1 MSTPVDRRPSAFR
14 TGLRALRRGL
24 LRRRRALAAL
34 CVAAAVATGL
44 HATTAPPPATTTV
57 LAAAHD
63 LPAGA
68 AVGSGDVVPVE
79 FTPGSVPA
87 GAVGDPVGRT
97 LAAPLRRGEPVTD
110 VRLVGEALAD
120 AHPELATM
128 PVRLPDAGVASLL
141 APGDRVDLVATDPQ
155 GGGARVVAADVLV
168 LATPGPDEA
177 DPAGNGAAP
186 GVVVVMGVPPASVT
200 AVADAS
206 VRSFLG
212 YAWSR

>member
-1 MSTPVDRRPSAFR
+1 
-14 TGLRALRRGL
+14 
-24 LRRRRALAAL
+24 
-34 CVAAAVATGL
+34 
-44 HATTAPPPATTTV
+44 
-57 LAAAHD
+57 
-63 LPAGA
+63 
-68 AVGSGDVVPVE
+68 
-79 FTPGSVPA
+79 
-87 GAVGDPVGRT
+87 
-97 LAAPLRRGEPVTD
+97 VTD

-168 LATPGPDEA
+168 LATPGTDED